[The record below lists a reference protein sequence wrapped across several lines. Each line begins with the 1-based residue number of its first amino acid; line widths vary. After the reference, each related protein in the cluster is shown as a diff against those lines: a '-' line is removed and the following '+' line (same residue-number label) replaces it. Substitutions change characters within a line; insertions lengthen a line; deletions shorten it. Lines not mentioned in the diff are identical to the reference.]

1 MKMYVYM
8 CVFVYVYMYIYMF
21 IFSVYTYRAMDC
33 LAFIVYMIA
42 TVFSFVVIDYLNL
55 AIIVSFIAGCHS
67 IWKLARSIH
76 SYRGPMIHGTA
87 AKR

>member
-1 MKMYVYM
+1 MYVYI
-8 CVFVYVYMYIYMF
+8 YIYIQCIYVQGNGLF
-21 IFSVYTYRAMDC
+21 GICYA
-33 LAFIVYMIA
+33 YMIA
-42 TVFSFVVIDYLNL
+42 KVFSFVVIDYLNL
-55 AIIVSFIAGCHS
+55 AIIVAFIAGCHS